1 MRILL
6 AMKFGKSLF
15 LGFMGLATFVA
26 IGGFMSLM
34 QLYKATEPG
43 ADVESI
49 LSQSNLMI
57 IIFVSTIT
65 ATAIILAIKFSK
77 IFNKLERKIN
87 DDSQEMKALND
98 EISFQNMEL
107 SNQLTKI
114 SKIEKQ
120 KEEFTT
126 MMTHEFKTPLTPI
139 LMQTQLLSSK
149 MLGDISEKQENA
161 LKKIESNTKSLSQL
175 ITDMLDAQKL
185 DLNELPFNKTK
196 CNSKDIIS
204 ELIENYKPIMNDKN
218 IKIISSQNDD
228 VSLISDKNRI
238 KQAIQIFIT
247 NALDFVAEKD
257 GIIDI
262 KSNEKEDH
270 VVFSVIDNGVGI
282 SKENQEKL
290 FHKFYQVDS
299 TVTRRH
305 GGSGLGLAIVKGI
318 SKALGGST
326 GVKSEVNKGS
336 EFFIKIPKTTI
347 TKSIK

>member
-1 MRILL
+1 
-6 AMKFGKSLF
+6 
-15 LGFMGLATFVA
+15 MGLAAFVA

-43 ADVESI
+43 ADVASI

-77 IFNKLERKIN
+77 IFNKLEKKIN
-87 DDSQEMKALND
+87 DNSQEMQILND
-98 EISFQNMEL
+98 EISVQNMKL
-107 SNQLTKI
+107 SNQLMKI
-114 SKIEKQ
+114 SEIEKQ

-161 LKKIESNTKSLSQL
+161 LKKIEDNTKSLSQL

-185 DLNELPFNKTK
+185 DLNELTFNKLEF
-196 CNSKDIIS
+196 NSVDIIS
-204 ELIENYKPIMNDKN
+204 ELIENYESIMKDKK
-218 IKIISSQNDD
+218 IKFISSQNDD
-228 VSLISDKNRI
+228 IPLISDKNRI
-238 KQAIQIFIT
+238 KQALQIFIT
-247 NALDFVAEKD
+247 NALDFVSEKE
-257 GIIDI
+257 GVIEI
-262 KSNEKEDH
+262 KSKEKEDH
-270 VVFSVIDNGVGI
+270 VVFSVIDNGIGI

-299 TVTRRH
+299 TFTRRH

-318 SKALGGST
+318 SKSLGGSS
-326 GVKSEVNKGS
+326 GVKSEINKGS

-347 TKSIK
+347 TKSIE